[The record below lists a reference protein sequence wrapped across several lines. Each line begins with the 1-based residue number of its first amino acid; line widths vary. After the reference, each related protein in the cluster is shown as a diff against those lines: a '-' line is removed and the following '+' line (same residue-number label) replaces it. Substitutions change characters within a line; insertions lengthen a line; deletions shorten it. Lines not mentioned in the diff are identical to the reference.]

1 MNELYHI
8 LYKVY
13 IRELHHL
20 IIGYEIDHKNL
31 QYMFDLMTAIDYIK
45 YGNPK
50 ISEINKIIQYYE

>member
-8 LYKVY
+8 LYRVY
-13 IRELHHL
+13 VRELHRL